1 MPLLTQIPQTHTH
14 MKNNRKT
21 IGIRNNNPCNIKH
34 SSANNW
40 AGQIGSNRNF
50 CVFSSPL
57 YGLRAA
63 FVLIRN
69 YYMKHRLRTVS
80 EIISRW
86 APDGGCI
93 ERNYAR
99 FVAQGCGITPTEKI
113 NPDDEDFMVAFVKGM
128 VTFENGICPY
138 DDALMRSAYRSAR
151 NGTLRV

>member
-1 MPLLTQIPQTHTH
+1 

-86 APDGGCI
+86 APDGSCI
-93 ERNYAR
+93 ERNYSR

-138 DDALMRSAYRSAR
+138 DDALMRSAYRCAR

>member
-1 MPLLTQIPQTHTH
+1 MSLLTLLSFISLLSLMPLLTQIPQTHTH

-63 FVLIRN
+63 FVLIRKLLYEAPITHGERDN
-69 YYMKHRLRTVS
+69 KSLGARRQLHRTKLCTIRGT
-80 EIISRW
+80 
-86 APDGGCI
+86 GM
-93 ERNYAR
+93 RNNANR
-99 FVAQGCGITPTEKI
+99 KNQSG
-113 NPDDEDFMVAFVKGM
+113 
-128 VTFENGICPY
+128 
-138 DDALMRSAYRSAR
+138 
-151 NGTLRV
+151 